1 MDIEG
6 VIWRYRLEFNQD
18 NNRRPVVRGESVWRA
33 DDELIARPE
42 PGDASDPQRLTQTYL
57 EQVNANKDFREVAD
71 ALSQVRYLHLVPQL
85 VRDRERYV
93 GRDRDPFGG
102 DFLDQLAR
110 LQREHKRTF
119 DSRLS
124 RITEA
129 LRVAVPQLEK
139 LKLESDE
146 RGTPHLRGLY
156 RHWRP
161 DAGWQTEDQFS
172 DGTLRLLGLLWALL
186 DGTAPLLL
194 EEPELSL
201 HSAVVQYIPAM
212 MWRIGRKVGRQTIVS
227 THSPDLLSD
236 ESISAEEVILL
247 EPSKEG
253 TEAVIAASV
262 KQVRA
267 LLTGG
272 ATVGEAVL
280 PRTAPKGAEQLS
292 LLFAQGN
299 G

>member
-1 MDIEG
+1 M
-6 VIWRYRLEFNQD
+6 
-18 NNRRPVVRGESVWRA
+18 
-33 DDELIARPE
+33 
-42 PGDASDPQRLTQTYL
+42 
-57 EQVNANKDFREVAD
+57 
-71 ALSQVRYLHLVPQL
+71 
-85 VRDRERYV
+85 
-93 GRDRDPFGG
+93 
-102 DFLDQLAR
+102 
-110 LQREHKRTF
+110 QREQHRNF
-119 DSRLS
+119 DSRLA

-139 LKLESDE
+139 LKLEADE

-156 RHWRP
+156 KHWRP

-186 DGTAPLLL
+186 DGSAPLLL

-212 MWRIGRKVGRQTIVS
+212 MWRIGRKIGRQTIVS

-236 ESISAEEVILL
+236 ESIAAEEVILL

-253 TEAVIAASV
+253 TEAVLASSLE
-262 KQVRA
+262 QVRA
-267 LLTGG
+267 LLQGG

-292 LLFAQGN
+292 LVFADSHG
-299 G
+299 